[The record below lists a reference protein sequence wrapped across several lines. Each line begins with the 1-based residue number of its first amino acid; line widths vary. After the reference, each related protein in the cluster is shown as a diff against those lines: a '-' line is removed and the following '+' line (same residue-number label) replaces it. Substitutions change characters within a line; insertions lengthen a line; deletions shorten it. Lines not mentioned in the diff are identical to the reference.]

1 MHEVH
6 PGTTLGR
13 YAIARRAQEPVIGDP
28 SSGQRWV
35 ARDSDLERDVVLLV
49 LPLDDP
55 HTDAALD
62 AARRAS
68 GVGHPGLTR
77 ILDVDHDDER
87 AWVTESFR
95 GDDRSLAE
103 LATHGLPAEEVRRI
117 TGEVALVLEAA
128 RSRGLHHL
136 AISPDSVFVG
146 PDGSVRVRGL
156 AVDAA
161 LAGVDEEGDEAAAL
175 DGAGVVA
182 LAYAGLTGSWPLQT
196 STSLPP
202 APRDA
207 TGVLP
212 PSHLA
217 VGVPSDL
224 DTICRETLADDAG
237 PSSPGDYAASVSPWS
252 RTPVDDGAAQPL
264 DEAAADDGAD
274 APFADAPGPD
284 DTQVIGVTPAAG
296 AAAQEH
302 RSTAVDSDDDEP
314 TQAISRGA
322 TAPSDEPTQ
331 VVSAEGSD
339 EPGTARTGRGAAAG
353 AAAVSV
359 AGALAGGGKILGERV
374 GRAAQRTRE
383 RAGEAAADR
392 RAQREAIRSSE
403 SRDRVSLG
411 SAGSQDDLEPPA
423 PLLPADASEPPS
435 REQSRVVVAIMALF
449 VVVALVVGAVGVS
462 KIGDNTDLSAIFGS
476 DAQGADPVR
485 PTQSSSTSRPS
496 GGGNGARTS
505 EPIPVIGAIGY
516 DPNGDGAEHNSEAQ
530 RVYDDD
536 LSTSWTT
543 EGYESPNFGNK
554 GGVGIVLDLGQARQ
568 VRSATLQLPQA
579 TTVQV
584 FVGDE
589 AGIAGTELGRSEG
602 KNGSVTIT
610 GRSAARGQYVTIWF
624 TTTVQSDDGRHRA
637 SLAEVVLR

>member
-1 MHEVH
+1 M
-6 PGTTLGR
+6 
-13 YAIARRAQEPVIGDP
+13 
-28 SSGQRWV
+28 

-196 STSLPP
+196 STSLPA

-264 DEAAADDGAD
+264 DESAPEDGAD
-274 APFADAPGPD
+274 TPFADAPGPD

-296 AAAQEH
+296 ASAQEH

-339 EPGTARTGRGAAAG
+339 EPGAARTGRGAAAG

-359 AGALAGGGKILGERV
+359 AGALAGGGKILRARV
-374 GRAAQRTRE
+374 GRAAPPTPE

-449 VVVALVVGAVGVS
+449 VVVALVIGAVGVS

-568 VRSATLQLPQA
+568 VRSATLQRPQA
-579 TTVQV
+579 AAVQV

-589 AGIAGTELGRSEG
+589 AGVAGTEVGRSEG
-602 KNGSVTIT
+602 ESGSGTIA
-610 GRSAARGQYVTIWF
+610 GGCAARGQEVAIWF
-624 TTTVQSDDGRHRA
+624 TTTVQGDDGRHRA